1 MTAKIAIIED
11 DPFTQHFYSQLM
23 KRAGYKAYIMEDAN
37 LLLKKL
43 DEERI
48 GLIIMDINL
57 RNTYLNSEKI
67 DGIQLSRYI
76 KTQQKYSSIPV
87 ILVSAFTL
95 AVDKNNILAESL
107 AHHYITKPI
116 TDFNGFIQTI
126 SDAIVN

>member
-1 MTAKIAIIED
+1 MSHKIAIIED

-23 KRAGYKAYIMEDAN
+23 KKAGYQAFIMEDAN

-43 DEERI
+43 DEEKIR
-48 GLIIMDINL
+48 LIIMDINL
-57 RNTYLNSEKI
+57 RNTYLNSKKV

-76 KTQQKYSSIPV
+76 KKQQKYSSIPI

-95 AVDKNNILAESL
+95 GVNKNNILEESL

-116 TDFNGFIQTI
+116 TDFKAFIKTI
-126 SDAIVN
+126 NETIVN

>member
-1 MTAKIAIIED
+1 MNAKIAIIED

-23 KRAGYKAYIMEDAN
+23 KRAGLQAFIMEDAN
-37 LLLKKL
+37 LLLQKL
-43 DEERI
+43 DEEKI

-57 RNTYLNSEKI
+57 RNTYLDSEKI
-67 DGIQLSRYI
+67 DGIQLSRHI

-116 TDFNGFIQTI
+116 TDFKRFIQTI
-126 SDAIVN
+126 NEAIVN